1 MTTGRT
7 GRTGRIERAVAFALR
22 NFEVVFAAG
31 IGLTIGFLD
40 IFGDKLIESDLASGA
55 TLVVLGALAV
65 GSLSERARRPLAI
78 QDAMAGTRRA
88 IEDLTMVRSLAGN
101 EVRDEL
107 RKARQSTN
115 LWYFK
120 GGTGTYLRAVTL
132 PECVRAA
139 KQNRS
144 QLNVKIEILNPAD
157 ERACATYAQFRRM
170 FSGTGTGSGSH
181 GGDLWT
187 PARARKESY
196 ATVLAAC
203 WYRMQLTTL
212 DISVHLSSTVP
223 TLRFD
228 LSDSCLIITQDDPNR
243 VNLKVER
250 GQPLYDYYLTELH
263 QSREQATTLDL
274 RDATLLS
281 LSPTVDEVR
290 ALFDALALP
299 LPRTY
304 TEADVGG
311 IIEKALHAEDPYG
324 R

>member
-1 MTTGRT
+1 MASPRT
-7 GRTGRIERAVAFALR
+7 GRPAGRLERAVAFALR

-40 IFGDKLIESDLASGA
+40 IFGDELIESDLASGA

-65 GSLSERARRPLAI
+65 GSLAERARRPLAI
-78 QDAMAGTRRA
+78 QEAMEGTRRA
-88 IEDLTMVRSLAGN
+88 IEDLAMVRSLAGN
-101 EVRDEL
+101 EVREAL
-107 RKARQSTN
+107 REARQGTN

-132 PECVRAA
+132 PSCVRAA
-139 KQNRS
+139 KENRS

-157 ERACATYAQFRRM
+157 DRACNAYAQFRRM
-170 FSGTGTGSGSH
+170 FSGSGTH
-181 GGDLWT
+181 GGGVWT
-187 PARARKESY
+187 PGRTSKESY
-196 ATVLAAC
+196 ATILAAC
-203 WYRMQLTTL
+203 WYRMQLSTL

-228 LSDSCLIITQDDPNR
+228 LSDSGLIITQDDPAR
-243 VNLKVER
+243 VNLQVRR

-274 RDATLLS
+274 RNATLLS

-290 ALFDALALP
+290 ALFDALGLP
-299 LPRTY
+299 LPRTF
-304 TEADVGG
+304 TEGDIGEV
-311 IIEKALHAEDPYG
+311 IQKALHAEDPYG

>member
-1 MTTGRT
+1 MTTG

-139 KQNRS
+139 KLNRS

-170 FSGTGTGSGSH
+170 FSGTAAP
-181 GGDLWT
+181 GGDVWT
-187 PARARKESY
+187 AARARKESY

-274 RDATLLS
+274 RDATLLG

-304 TEADVGG
+304 TEADVGE

>member
-1 MTTGRT
+1 MSSPART
-7 GRTGRIERAVAFALR
+7 NRVERAVAFCLR

-31 IGLTIGFLD
+31 IGLTVGILD
-40 IFGDKLIESDLASGA
+40 IFGDKLIESDFASGA

-65 GSLSERARRPLAI
+65 GSLSERTRRPHAI
-78 QDAMAGTRRA
+78 QEAMEGTRRA

-101 EVRDEL
+101 EVREAL
-107 RKARQSTN
+107 REARQGTN

-132 PECVRAA
+132 PQCVRAA
-139 KQNRS
+139 KENRS

-157 ERACATYAQFRRM
+157 ERACNAYAQFRRM
-170 FSGTGTGSGSH
+170 FSGSRPNNA
-181 GGDLWT
+181 DLWT
-187 PARARKESY
+187 ADRTRKESY

-203 WYRMQLTTL
+203 WFRMQLSTL

-228 LSDSCLIITQDDPNR
+228 LSDSGLIITQDDPAR
-243 VNLKVER
+243 VNLQVRR

-263 QSREQATTLDL
+263 QSREQATAVDL

-299 LPRTY
+299 LPRAFTD
-304 TEADVGG
+304 ADVGEV
-311 IIEKALHAEDPYG
+311 IAKALHPEDPYG

>member
-1 MTTGRT
+1 MTAARA
-7 GRTGRIERAVAFALR
+7 GRIERAVAFALR

-31 IGLTIGFLD
+31 IGLTVGVLD
-40 IFGDKLIESDLASGA
+40 IFGDRLIESDFASGA

-65 GSLSERARRPLAI
+65 GSLSERTRRPLAI
-78 QDAMAGTRRA
+78 QEAMAGTRRA
-88 IEDLTMVRSLAGN
+88 IEDLTMVRSLSGN
-101 EVRDEL
+101 EVRDAL
-107 RKARQSTN
+107 REARQGTN

-132 PECVRAA
+132 PQCVRAA
-139 KQNRS
+139 KENRS

-157 ERACATYAQFRRM
+157 ERACNAYAQFRQM
-170 FSGTGTGSGSH
+170 FSGSRPPGTAA
-181 GGDLWT
+181 WT
-187 PARARKESY
+187 AGRARKESY

-203 WYRMQLTTL
+203 WYRMQLSTL
-212 DISVHLSSTVP
+212 DIGVHLSSIVP

-228 LSDSCLIITQDDPNR
+228 LSDSSLIITQDDPAR
-243 VNLKVER
+243 VNLQVRR

-274 RDATLLS
+274 RNATLLS
-281 LSPTVDEVR
+281 LSPTVDETR
-290 ALFDALALP
+290 TLFDALGLP
-299 LPRTY
+299 LPRTF
-304 TEADVGG
+304 TEGDVGE